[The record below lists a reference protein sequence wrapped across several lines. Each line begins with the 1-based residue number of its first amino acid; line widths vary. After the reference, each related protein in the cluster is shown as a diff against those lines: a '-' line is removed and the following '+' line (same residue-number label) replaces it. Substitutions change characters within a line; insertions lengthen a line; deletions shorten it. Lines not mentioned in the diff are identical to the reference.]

1 MVTVVHGDDTLCGI
15 KKKVLFASK
24 FDLPEYTDDT
34 KVVSVY
40 LLYLLIFLFIFYLSF
55 IARIVM
61 F

>member
-1 MVTVVHGDDTLCGI
+1 MTILHGDDSLCGI

-40 LLYLLIFLFIFYLSF
+40 SLFKMHASERGQSLSF
-55 IARIVM
+55 IYHIM
-61 F
+61 LC